1 MMHADYS
8 FHVCAYLLK
17 LSLFLPPLLG
27 HSGLIKQDRERT
39 IKNIEDQKQLILN
52 LNPKVLCFSIL
63 TVQFGMVYLCILE
76 CWRVGV
82 SGHWVVRF

>member
-8 FHVCAYLLK
+8 FHVCVYLLK
-17 LSLFLPPLLG
+17 LSLFFAPITWPFRLN
-27 HSGLIKQDRERT
+27 KQDRERT
-39 IKNIEDQKQLILN
+39 IKNIEDQKQLILD
-52 LNPKVLCFSIL
+52 LNPEVLCFSIL
-63 TVQFGMVYLCILE
+63 TDQFGMVYLCILE